1 MCKLEKNI
9 KKINELK
16 KENYKLKEKNND
28 LVTTG
33 HSLYRS
39 NYDEFLKIENEIK
52 KNKNKIELN
61 NLKMAILKNNLHFLL
76 RFSFECIKEE
86 IIEHYEKRKIG
97 EKTKEKIMN
106 NIKKFFFD
114 NFNVNIGGYISIETG
129 YYNSYYDMK
138 ITLYFL
144 NAEGHKDFTL
154 QYNEEFTINFT
165 TKDNKTEIYYY
176 NTISEYI
183 EIEDLN
189 KKAGDLMKEYHK
201 TKNKIE
207 KMRLQQ
213 KEIYHN
219 FKDYLQAFVYNE
231 LEIETTLRIY

>member
-1 MCKLEKNI
+1 MYKLEKNI

-16 KENYKLKEKNND
+16 KENYKLKEINNN

-39 NYDEFLKIENEIK
+39 NYDEFLKIDNEIK
-52 KNKNKIELN
+52 KNKKKIELN
-61 NLKMAILKNNLHFLL
+61 KLKIAILKNNLHFLL
-76 RFSFECIKEE
+76 RFSFECIKSE

-97 EKTKEKIMN
+97 EKTKEKIIN

-114 NFNVNIGGYISIETG
+114 NFNVNIGGYVTIETG
-129 YYNSYYDMK
+129 YYNNYYDMK

-144 NAEGHKDFTL
+144 NEEGRKDFTL
-154 QYNEEFTINFT
+154 EYNEEFTINFT
-165 TKDNKTEIYYY
+165 TKDDKTEVYYY
-176 NTISEYI
+176 NTITEYV
-183 EIEDLN
+183 ELEDLN
-189 KKAGDLMKEYHK
+189 KKAGDLMKEYNK

-213 KEIYHN
+213 KELYHN
-219 FKDYLQAFVYNE
+219 FKDYLQAFVCNQ